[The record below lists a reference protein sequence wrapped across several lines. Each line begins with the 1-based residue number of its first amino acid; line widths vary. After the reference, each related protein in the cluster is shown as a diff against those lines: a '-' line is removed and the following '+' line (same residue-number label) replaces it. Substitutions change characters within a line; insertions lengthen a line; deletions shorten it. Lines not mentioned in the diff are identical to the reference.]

1 LPQLL
6 NNTER
11 YGWVSRAFHW
21 AIAGLILGLIWL
33 GWWMVDL
40 SFYDAWYHA
49 SLTWHKSLGLVVLVL
64 ALAKVIWHRRSTP
77 PPLGDTL
84 TSLERVGARS
94 VHRMLL
100 ALMFIIP
107 ITGYIITTSD
117 GKPVD
122 MFGLFEIPALLSVTE
137 MVRDNS
143 IFLHYWLAYGTI
155 ALVGLH
161 AAAALK
167 HQFINRDG
175 ILRRMI

>member
-1 LPQLL
+1 L
-6 NNTER
+6 
-11 YGWVSRAFHW
+11 
-21 AIAGLILGLIWL
+21 
-33 GWWMVDL
+33 
-40 SFYDAWYHA
+40 
-49 SLTWHKSLGLVVLVL
+49 
-64 ALAKVIWHRRSTP
+64 HRRSTP

-107 ITGYIITTSD
+107 ITGYLITTSD

-161 AAAALK
+161 AGAALK

-175 ILRRMI
+175 TLRRMI